1 MTKDEFL
8 NFHAATCQKMME
20 TVKAKNA
27 DYTGNNPDPF
37 ANFSSVEG
45 RGICSTEIGML
56 VRLNDK
62 FQRII
67 SFVQK
72 GFLLVADESVEDTC
86 IDAANYFIFLAGYF
100 KSKREKSLKVL

>member
-1 MTKDEFL
+1 MNKDQYLE
-8 NFHAATCQKMME
+8 FHAETCQKMMVI
-20 TVKAKNA
+20 VKQKNE
-27 DYTGNNPDPF
+27 DYTGTDPDPF
-37 ANFSSVEG
+37 ANFSKVEKL
-45 RGICSTEIGML
+45 GICSTEVGML

-62 FQRII
+62 FSRII

-100 KSKREKSLKVL
+100 KSKRMNKSL